1 MWNKLKALFFIIPV
15 VPLVVVLM
23 LTLFMITVLA
33 FVFLAGEQLET
44 FKIALKY
51 DLNKAIG

>member
-1 MWNKLKALFFIIPV
+1 MWNNLKALFFIIPV

-23 LTLFMITVLA
+23 LTLFMIMVLA
-33 FVFLAGEQLET
+33 FVFLAGEQLEM
-44 FKIALKY
+44 FKVALKH